1 MFINS
6 LCSLAHLPVLPEPA
20 TGVDSNCVE
29 KLSVGEG
36 FIGLN
41 QAAGKEAKSSIIVKE
56 LI

>member
-41 QAAGKEAKSSIIVKE
+41 QAAGKEAKSSIIVKGV
-56 LI
+56 